1 MADVARDVLLF
12 DLDGTLVDSA
22 PTIAAALSALR
33 AERGGK
39 SPVAADEIRPWIS
52 LGVDRLV
59 ANVLAGLAG
68 ESGADVAAFRAKL
81 RAMPNDR
88 SCLYPG
94 VEETLH
100 ALRRSGATMA
110 VITNKP
116 EALSRALLDEIDLGH
131 LFAAIVGGD
140 TTPHGKPHRAPID
153 HALALLDVSA
163 ERCWFIGDSEVDAA
177 AARVFAIPFL
187 LFAGGYG
194 GERCRDEDVRS
205 RFESFAALPGLL
217 GQG

>member
-1 MADVARDVLLF
+1 MAGVARDVLLF

-22 PTIAAALSALR
+22 PTIAAALTALR
-33 AERGGK
+33 AERGSK
-39 SPVAADEIRPWIS
+39 SPVAAGDIRPWIS

-59 ANVLAGLAG
+59 ANALAGLTG
-68 ESGADVAAFRAKL
+68 ESETDVAAFRAKL

-88 SCLYPG
+88 NCLYPG

-116 EALSRALLDEIDLGH
+116 EALSRALLDDIDLGR

-140 TTPHGKPHRAPID
+140 TTPHCKPHRAPID
-153 HALALLDVSA
+153 RALALLDVPA

-177 AARVFAIPFL
+177 AARAFAIPFL
-187 LFAGGYG
+187 LFVAALLTAIAA
-194 GERCRDEDVRS
+194 DEDVRS
-205 RFESFAALPGLL
+205 RFETFTALPELL
-217 GQG
+217 RRG